1 MPDEQGKERIIPIQL
16 ESTPTSPTSTRP
28 TCSPRPSYS
37 TPGSKYTSSPDTT
50 PVSRSSERIIPITR
64 LSNGDLNGHTPI
76 NGTNGHSNG
85 ISPSVNGF
93 GSKGFGV
100 SRRSVPNVI
109 GFRGLNE
116 KASDKDIPAKPLVIR
131 KLSPLSPKHIVVPSS
146 SKPAPAPKPEYLMS
160 PPMSPVPSEENR
172 SPALSRTNSLP
183 PTSPGAS
190 SPARSSTPVPSSSPL
205 PPVSSTSP
213 LPGVEA
219 EANEEPIPV
228 AEDNIPEMENLSLG
242 VEGKREVEAKHIEAE
257 AKNPETEEEFEDAS
271 PEEMEEV
278 SEKDMDIENYRDQ
291 EVEEEKYLEYYGLRD
306 TSIY

>member
-1 MPDEQGKERIIPIQL
+1 
-16 ESTPTSPTSTRP
+16 
-28 TCSPRPSYS
+28 
-37 TPGSKYTSSPDTT
+37 
-50 PVSRSSERIIPITR
+50 
-64 LSNGDLNGHTPI
+64 
-76 NGTNGHSNG
+76 
-85 ISPSVNGF
+85 
-93 GSKGFGV
+93 
-100 SRRSVPNVI
+100 
-109 GFRGLNE
+109 
-116 KASDKDIPAKPLVIR
+116 
-131 KLSPLSPKHIVVPSS
+131 
-146 SKPAPAPKPEYLMS
+146 MS

-219 EANEEPIPV
+219 EANEEPLPV

-242 VEGKREVEAKHIEAE
+242 VEGKREVELKHIEAE